1 MTPEVAKPLE
11 DKLTES
17 KSISESFKAKFP
29 AITALFTAALTF
41 VVWFSQQKIEQKI
54 DNNQIVL
61 QAKLEAQQVQ
71 LQAHL
76 ALKEELYK
84 RRLTLYEDACRQ
96 IADAQIALADVGT
109 TDKSVIRATNLVNA
123 LDKLR
128 RGHQL
133 YWSKQVDGSLD
144 KLWSLGICRVG
155 SRPCELPEGKVLDV
169 EALPQEIT
177 NAVMDLHEQMKRDLN
192 ILELAKALQEISRGS
207 QETQ

>member
-11 DKLTES
+11 DKLTGS
-17 KSISESFKAKFP
+17 NWSSEGFKARFP
-29 AITALFTAALTF
+29 AVTALFTAVLTF

-61 QAKLEAQQVQ
+61 QSKLEAQQVQ

-84 RRLTLYEDACRQ
+84 RRLNLYEDACRQ

-109 TDKSVIRATNLVNA
+109 TDESVIRATNLVNA

-133 YWSKQVDGSLD
+133 YWSKQVDGALD
-144 KLWSLGICRVG
+144 RLWSLGICRVG

-169 EALPQEIT
+169 DSLPQEIT
-177 NAVMDLHEQMKRDLN
+177 NAVMDLHEQMKSDLN
-192 ILELAKALQEISRGS
+192 ILELAKALQEIGKGS
-207 QETQ
+207 QETK